1 MNKLPAIQ
9 LTQEEYTQLI
19 NARSKCD
26 KRKEYLKKY
35 HKSDKG
41 KAARR
46 NATNKYRRKIA
57 AQKKV

>member
-1 MNKLPAIQ
+1 MNKSPAIQ

-35 HKSDKG
+35 HKELDF
-41 KAARR
+41 
-46 NATNKYRRKIA
+46 KISLI
-57 AQKKV
+57 